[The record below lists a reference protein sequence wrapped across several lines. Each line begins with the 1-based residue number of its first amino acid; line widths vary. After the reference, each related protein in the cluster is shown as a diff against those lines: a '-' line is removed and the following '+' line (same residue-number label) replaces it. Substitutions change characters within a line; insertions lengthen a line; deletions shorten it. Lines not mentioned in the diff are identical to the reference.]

1 MKNIHLEELYDK
13 LHNVLSQHFTG
24 MLLENCVLCLKEEGH
39 NDGVALHPYTHS
51 KNLVSSIIELSWQM
65 IITDKMKATYKDDNR
80 ITDYAAMC
88 LALSIAAQLTDFK
101 YVETSKI
108 GEGIDFWL
116 SKTDESNFFARL
128 EVSGIRKETKDNAIK
143 KRLKIKLTQTNQ
155 SDKTNLPVYV
165 SIIEFS
171 KPQALYIQK

>member
-1 MKNIHLEELYDK
+1 MKQSYRIPPS
-13 LHNVLSQHFTG
+13 VMLS
-24 MLLENCVLCLKEEGH
+24 
-39 NDGVALHPYTHS
+39 AS
-51 KNLVSSIIELSWQM
+51 
-65 IITDKMKATYKDDNR
+65 
-80 ITDYAAMC
+80 MC